1 MFNDYKI
8 LSNSIIEL
16 LMNRYEYLIA
26 RWPVPNDHPIIK
38 SSFLYSLYL
47 YIPKH
52 VKNMPYNSS
61 LTNNQILSAVYDHY
75 AKLPDKA
82 ILSSIQKLEIH
93 TMIPFFFQQ
102 HFKTTSLL
110 TEACIFCPLTIFQTR
125 CLKSLYCRWNFAIQS
140 YNYTQRSTRIKDL
153 TANLL
158 FEILRIYTHPF
169 LAGCSEALLQE
180 CSKEDWCSTFKQ
192 ASSKVIMCDYLIQ
205 SFKQVFFIE

>member
-1 MFNDYKI
+1 
-8 LSNSIIEL
+8 
-16 LMNRYEYLIA
+16 MNRYEYLIA

-52 VKNMPYNSS
+52 VKSMPYNSS

-158 FEILRIYTHPF
+158 FVYWISEYQSQEIFSFRTNS
-169 LAGCSEALLQE
+169 G
-180 CSKEDWCSTFKQ
+180 Q
-192 ASSKVIMCDYLIQ
+192 AQAPCYL
-205 SFKQVFFIE
+205 FP